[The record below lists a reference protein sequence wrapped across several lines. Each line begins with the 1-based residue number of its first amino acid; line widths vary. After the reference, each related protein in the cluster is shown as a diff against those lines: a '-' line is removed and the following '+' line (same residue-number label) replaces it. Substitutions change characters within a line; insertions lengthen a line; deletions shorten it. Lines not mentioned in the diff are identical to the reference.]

1 MMEARVGVVVSK
13 MDQQSSDL
21 AVHDHFF
28 LLHYFQC
35 TCYRR
40 ELQVRCEKL
49 ILLDPELSTKQNVEQ
64 MLWKSVF
71 HHMVE
76 LIRRQ
81 LADDHAEET
90 RVSLNKIL
98 DEVCRS
104 VTKVTVHSL
113 LLVIIPLSVFA
124 FKDHFL

>member
-1 MMEARVGVVVSK
+1 M
-13 MDQQSSDL
+13 
-21 AVHDHFF
+21 
-28 LLHYFQC
+28 
-35 TCYRR
+35 
-40 ELQVRCEKL
+40 RCEKL

-81 LADDHAEET
+81 LAEDHAEET

-98 DEVCRS
+98 DEVC
-104 VTKVTVHSL
+104 TPLCNLYKL
-113 LLVIIPLSVFA
+113 LSVNHAHQTCRNSLTEFILGGPLPVL
-124 FKDHFL
+124 FLRF